1 MHLIKP
7 QWSVIKAQD
16 HLAQLCILKRCLEN
30 SINNEYVVSKSS
42 CKKRSSN
49 TMLNY
54 IDKAND
60 KAALVK
66 VNYSISYYTGILE
79 LNNNEITTNGKP

>member
-1 MHLIKP
+1 
-7 QWSVIKAQD
+7 
-16 HLAQLCILKRCLEN
+16 
-30 SINNEYVVSKSS
+30 
-42 CKKRSSN
+42 
-49 TMLNY
+49 MLNY